1 MEKEYNVITLEDG
14 INYIILDEISFET
27 NRYVYLSNADNKSDF
42 CIRKIIS
49 KDGKEILVGLSDD
62 NEFDTAMLLFSKKHE
77 NVLKNN

>member
-14 INYIILDEISFET
+14 INYIILDEISFESK
-27 NRYVYLSNADNKSDF
+27 RYLYLSNNDNKSDF

-77 NVLKNN
+77 NVLNNN